1 MTITT
6 LIPAYKFKYCLEL
19 LISLRHQTVKPQ
31 KIIFSDDSPNQEFVA
46 FLSTEFVKNTI
57 ADLNIEVVP
66 GPRTGAWN
74 NFRSLIDLHLQQP
87 NGPTEFFHVLLDDD
101 IIYPRFYERH
111 LEAHRLATLSCVV
124 SRRWTTLESG
134 QPIEDSLPVPEAVA
148 TYPYIMLMLD
158 ADVLFS
164 HTVGTST
171 NWLGELSNATFR
183 SSMAKKIVDPNIAGI
198 PYIGLEDL
206 GAFLK
211 SSLHAPVGYVKEFL
225 GGFRKSPLQHSADP
239 MGKPLKS
246 AFLAYIALAV
256 AAKKLGKLNNVQCEQ
271 VILRAS
277 YFILTHYSE
286 ESDMKIVCQIMHDFI
301 NYDINAEEKFL
312 IEWNR
317 FSKNIW

>member
-19 LISLRHQTVKPQ
+19 LISLRHQTVKP
-31 KIIFSDDSPNQEFVA
+31 KRIIFSDDSPNQEFVA
-46 FLSTEFVKNTI
+46 FLSTEVIQNI
-57 ADLNIEVVP
+57 GADLNIEVVP

-74 NFRSLIDLHLQQP
+74 NFRNLIDLYLQQP

-101 IIYPRFYERH
+101 IIYPRFYEKH

-134 QPIEDSLPVPEAVA
+134 QPIEDNLPVPEAVL
-148 TYPYIMLMLD
+148 TYPSNMLMLD

-171 NWLGELSNATFR
+171 NWLGELSNATFC
-183 SSMAKKIVDPNIAGI
+183 SSMAKEIIDLNMAGV
-198 PYIGLEDL
+198 PYTGLEDL

-211 SSLHAPVGYVKEFL
+211 SSLHAPVGYIKEFL
-225 GGFRKSPLQHSADP
+225 GGFRKNPFQNSADS

-246 AFLAYIALAV
+246 AFLAYIALAI
-256 AAKKLGKLNNVQCEQ
+256 AAKNLGKLSNIQCEQ
-271 VILRAS
+271 AILRAS

-286 ESDMKIVCQIMHDFI
+286 EVDMKIICQIMRNFI
-301 NYDINAEEKFL
+301 ENDINAEENFL
-312 IEWNR
+312 IEWTR
-317 FSKNIW
+317 FLSNT